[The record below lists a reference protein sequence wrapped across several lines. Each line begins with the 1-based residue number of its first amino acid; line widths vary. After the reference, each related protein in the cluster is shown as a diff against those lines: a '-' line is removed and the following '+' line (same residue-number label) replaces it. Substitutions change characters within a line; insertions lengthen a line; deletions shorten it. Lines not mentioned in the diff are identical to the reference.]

1 MLMLKCHCIDFQM
14 TFKICHTSNH
24 NNVAQNLKQM
34 TDIHQNEIE
43 LDKKHLHKQM
53 VQSLQVLRNVHRYIL
68 NITYRHM
75 PKYFQV
81 SDKKNPNKHILV
93 LRGAKQHTWVFS
105 YDKDC

>member
-1 MLMLKCHCIDFQM
+1 
-14 TFKICHTSNH
+14 
-24 NNVAQNLKQM
+24 M

-43 LDKKHLHKQM
+43 LDKKHQHKQM
-53 VQSLQVLRNVHRYIL
+53 VQSLQLLRNVHRYIL

-81 SDKKNPNKHILV
+81 SYKKNPSKNILP

-105 YDKDC
+105 YDKGC